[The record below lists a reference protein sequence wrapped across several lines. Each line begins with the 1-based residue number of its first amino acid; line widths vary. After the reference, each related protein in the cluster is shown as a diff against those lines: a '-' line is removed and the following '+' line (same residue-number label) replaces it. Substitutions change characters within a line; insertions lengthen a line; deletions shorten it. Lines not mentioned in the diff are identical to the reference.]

1 MLFAKGAQPLRAV
14 PRILTLKD
22 MSALEPYEPI
32 PGYARLGGRAAFRA
46 EKGRCASGLGVGLG
60 VGSDRNCLKGR

>member
-1 MLFAKGAQPLRAV
+1 MLLEPLPYLPC
-14 PRILTLKD
+14 PRITLFKD

-46 EKGRCASGLGVGLG
+46 EKGRRAP
-60 VGSDRNCLKGR
+60 